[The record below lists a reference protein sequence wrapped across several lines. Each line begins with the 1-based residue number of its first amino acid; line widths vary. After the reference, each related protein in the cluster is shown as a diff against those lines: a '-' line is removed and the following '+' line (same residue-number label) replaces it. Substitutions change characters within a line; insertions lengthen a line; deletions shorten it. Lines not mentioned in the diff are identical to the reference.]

1 MLTVSVFVGSSCH
14 LKGAYAVIKEL
25 QRLIEEFSLREKIEL
40 KACFCLGQCQQG
52 VSVMVNDRIYT
63 GLTKE
68 NTAEFFHRHLL
79 KEGQGRQ

>member
-1 MLTVSVFVGSSCH
+1 MLTVSVCVGSSCH

-25 QRLIEEFSLREKIEL
+25 QRLIDEYSLKDKIEL
-40 KACFCLGQCQQG
+40 KACFCLGKCQEG

-68 NTAEFFHRHLL
+68 NIAEFFCRNIL
-79 KEGQGRQ
+79 